1 MKKSILQIG
10 EIKDSEPKRREEH
23 EALGKKKKKC
33 QVSNTMAC
41 VIGSFEV
48 SNHFWKDQV
57 EVTSEAIG
65 TVTPYNGGT
74 WDSNW
79 FVW

>member
-10 EIKDSEPKRREEH
+10 EIKDGEAKRREEH
-23 EALGKKKKKC
+23 EALEKKW

-57 EVTSEAIG
+57 EVTSEATGI
-65 TVTPYNGGT
+65 VTLYNGCT
-74 WDSNW
+74 WDSNR

>member
-1 MKKSILQIG
+1 MG
-10 EIKDSEPKRREEH
+10 EIKESKRREEH
-23 EALGKKKKKC
+23 EALGKEKKKKKC

-57 EVTSEAIG
+57 EATSEAIG
-65 TVTPYNGGT
+65 TVTLYNGGT
-74 WDSNW
+74 WDLSP

>member
-1 MKKSILQIG
+1 MGKSILQIG
-10 EIKDSEPKRREEH
+10 EIKDGESKHREEH
-23 EALGKKKKKC
+23 EALGKKKC
-33 QVSNTMAC
+33 QVSNTVAC

-65 TVTPYNGGT
+65 TVTLYNGGT
-74 WDSNW
+74 WDSNR

>member
-1 MKKSILQIG
+1 MQG
-10 EIKDSEPKRREEH
+10 GARGF
-23 EALGKKKKKC
+23 GKKKIKC
-33 QVSNTMAC
+33 QVSSTMAC

-79 FVW
+79 LVW

>member
-1 MKKSILQIG
+1 MQG
-10 EIKDSEPKRREEH
+10 G
-23 EALGKKKKKC
+23 AWGFGKKKKKRKC

-74 WDSNW
+74 WDSNR

>member
-1 MKKSILQIG
+1 MG
-10 EIKDSEPKRREEH
+10 EIKDGESKCREEH
-23 EALGKKKKKC
+23 EALGKKKKIIKC

-74 WDSNW
+74 WDSNR

>member
-10 EIKDSEPKRREEH
+10 EIKDGEAKRREEH
-23 EALGKKKKKC
+23 EALEKKW

-57 EVTSEAIG
+57 EVTSEATG
-65 TVTPYNGGT
+65 TVTLYNGGT
-74 WDSNW
+74 WDSNR